1 VILPSNFIISARN
14 MFELFQHPDI
24 FGTMTTNPNWRAS
37 EVVWYLLKMSMH
49 GKDPNVVSFTFALAR
64 DPQTILNRGEVQRT
78 KLTEFFR
85 MCAVDESAH
94 RFMYQEFPQHYVWR
108 E

>member
-1 VILPSNFIISARN
+1 LPGMHQVVFN
-14 MFELFQHPDI
+14 
-24 FGTMTTNPNWRAS
+24 TT
-37 EVVWYLLKMSMH
+37 H
-49 GKDPNVVSFTFALAR
+49 